1 MNRYM
6 VRLWKFDQR
15 NYKESEVYVMFNSA
29 YVPRKDSPSLLGKII
44 FLIQAALTER
54 RQK

>member
-6 VRLWKFDQR
+6 VRLWKFDQHSCR
-15 NYKESEVYVMFNSA
+15 EREVYVMFNPA
-29 YVPRKDSPSLLGKII
+29 YIPKKDDPSLLGNILS
-44 FLIQAALTER
+44 LIQAALTER